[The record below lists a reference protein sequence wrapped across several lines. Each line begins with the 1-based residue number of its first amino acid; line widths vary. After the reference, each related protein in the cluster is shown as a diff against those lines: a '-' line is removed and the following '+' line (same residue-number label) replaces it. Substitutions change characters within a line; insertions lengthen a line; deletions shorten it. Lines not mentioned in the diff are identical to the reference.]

1 MSGSAAT
8 QLRWGE
14 RFYSR
19 DVPWSFLFVMVRVSL
34 KSSTEIKNILQ
45 K

>member
-1 MSGSAAT
+1 MLILTVQFLSGSAAT

-19 DVPWSFLFVMVRVSL
+19 DLPSSLLNVTVKESL
-34 KSSTEIKNILQ
+34 K
-45 K
+45 